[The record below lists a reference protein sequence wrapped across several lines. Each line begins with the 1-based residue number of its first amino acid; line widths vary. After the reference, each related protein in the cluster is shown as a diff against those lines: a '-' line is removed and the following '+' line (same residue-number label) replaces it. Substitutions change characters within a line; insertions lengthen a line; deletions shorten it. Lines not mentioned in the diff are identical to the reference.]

1 MCGANTGAGS
11 IRYGGVIISRD
22 DAADATS
29 MGGDG
34 GLSVTYT
41 IKYDDGVATNAPL
54 AHGAPHGPQL

>member
-1 MCGANTGAGS
+1 M
-11 IRYGGVIISRD
+11 IISRD